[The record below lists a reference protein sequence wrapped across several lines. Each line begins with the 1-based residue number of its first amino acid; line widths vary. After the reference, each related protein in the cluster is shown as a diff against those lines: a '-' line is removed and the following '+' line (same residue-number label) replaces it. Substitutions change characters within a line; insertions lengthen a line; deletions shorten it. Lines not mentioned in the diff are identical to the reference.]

1 MGGDGGKF
9 TPEISQTPCTESSLR
24 NELEKGG
31 APESWE
37 AGTWRHSERP
47 LGSWVGMGVL
57 ENGATEGAPWE
68 LGDWDLRTQGGA
80 PSELGHGVRTPQTDL
95 SLSLQFQLPS
105 PPNAEEAGIF
115 QLPFPLGSIALI
127 QAALG
132 RSNGWAGTV
141 PERVGGRS
149 LPACR
154 VWRQD

>member
-1 MGGDGGKF
+1 
-9 TPEISQTPCTESSLR
+9 
-24 NELEKGG
+24 
-31 APESWE
+31 
-37 AGTWRHSERP
+37 
-47 LGSWVGMGVL
+47 MGVL

-68 LGDWDLRTQGGA
+68 LGGWDLRTQGGA

-105 PPNAEEAGIF
+105 PPNPEEAGIF

-141 PERVGGRS
+141 PEHAGGKEPAGLPSMEAGLGAGLGNQVG
-149 LPACR
+149 
-154 VWRQD
+154 W